1 MKDLPLGEITLR
13 KYEKPQRLDLRTT
26 IKRIC
31 LSLGILQPGD
41 SRDIVVDILQVIIM
55 YSEKKKV
62 VSFDKLKEEVIQN
75 RNKHNLKIVGVAD
88 SNIRRQLKRLK
99 DLMIIEKFGDGYRLA
114 EFCSLK
120 DIFEKRIKQ
129 FYLADIIE
137 RIIQYLEFLDNVLKQ
152 NKE

>member
-1 MKDLPLGEITLR
+1 MKDIPLSEITLR
-13 KYEKPQRLDLRTT
+13 KYEKPQELDLRTT

-55 YSEKKKV
+55 HSAKKSI

-75 RNKHNLKIVGVAD
+75 RNKHNLSLIGVAD

-99 DLMIIEKFGDGYRLA
+99 DLMIIEKFDNGYRLA
-114 EFCSLK
+114 EFSSLK
-120 DIFEKRIKQ
+120 EIFEKRIKQ

-137 RIIQYLEFLDNVLKQ
+137 RITQYLEFLDNMLKQ
-152 NKE
+152 NK